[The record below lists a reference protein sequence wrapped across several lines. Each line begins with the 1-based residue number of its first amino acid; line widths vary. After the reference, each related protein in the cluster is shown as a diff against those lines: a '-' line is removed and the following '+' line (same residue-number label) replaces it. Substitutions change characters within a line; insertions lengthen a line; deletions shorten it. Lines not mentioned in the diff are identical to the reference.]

1 MGSRPEYTVLD
12 KIEPECQLLNVCT
25 YLYKSLFSLTLDLY
39 VSTRF
44 IFQNIYPFKLYHDVA
59 GGASF
64 LRKCLVKRIIMA
76 SNLPRRVTDEL
87 CFVNKSVVRLDF
99 VIFLDHNILTSL
111 ETKRVVN

>member
-1 MGSRPEYTVLD
+1 M
-12 KIEPECQLLNVCT
+12 
-25 YLYKSLFSLTLDLY
+25 
-39 VSTRF
+39 
-44 IFQNIYPFKLYHDVA
+44 
-59 GGASF
+59 
-64 LRKCLVKRIIMA
+64 KRIIMA